1 MGSYPSKP
9 IRKPGKHP
17 SLTLLGQ
24 TIDPPAAVVT
34 INQDIAFLVCAEL
47 YNSGARPDL
56 VSAAQTSKLWNVA
69 ATPWLYRSLTL
80 DFDKSKSIL
89 TARLLKSFLKT
100 DNEQP
105 TCRHYVQNLKIK
117 MPSTEGD
124 SSRRRLKPGVLKV
137 LVRLVPLLPMLNS
150 FTWEVPE
157 PMPKSLLD
165 ALHNHPKLFDRAAL
179 FTCWGLNE
187 EREYLENLG
196 TAPNLSEL
204 VIDFRPRRYVTAER
218 IAELIFYQKQLLL
231 KQQNLKSLTIKYRS
245 DYARPYFDQIRM
257 DRQERVPS
265 IERLSLERYFFNLD
279 NSGIQ
284 FHMDAQSLRSLTLV
298 ACGQQSLNASYY
310 SAFFAKITTLRSWN

>member
-1 MGSYPSKP
+1 
-9 IRKPGKHP
+9 
-17 SLTLLGQ
+17 
-24 TIDPPAAVVT
+24 
-34 INQDIAFLVCAEL
+34 
-47 YNSGARPDL
+47 
-56 VSAAQTSKLWNVA
+56 
-69 ATPWLYRSLTL
+69 
-80 DFDKSKSIL
+80 
-89 TARLLKSFLKT
+89 
-100 DNEQP
+100 
-105 TCRHYVQNLKIK
+105 
-117 MPSTEGD
+117 
-124 SSRRRLKPGVLKV
+124 
-137 LVRLVPLLPMLNS
+137 
-150 FTWEVPE
+150 
-157 PMPKSLLD
+157 MPKSLLE

-257 DRQERVPS
+257 DRQERLPS

-298 ACGQQSLNASYY
+298 ACVSWHLLVGMRNMKLSQLIIRAPWWKMDPGSAATERIILQCFLCKDHDFEELELDSLGISHAIIGAIVRRSGSAIRKLRIHNFEHAVYLGGGNQPVPQLKSIPSQIIRNICSYCPH
-310 SAFFAKITTLRSWN
+310 LRSLELDLAETDITGVSEFPSQD